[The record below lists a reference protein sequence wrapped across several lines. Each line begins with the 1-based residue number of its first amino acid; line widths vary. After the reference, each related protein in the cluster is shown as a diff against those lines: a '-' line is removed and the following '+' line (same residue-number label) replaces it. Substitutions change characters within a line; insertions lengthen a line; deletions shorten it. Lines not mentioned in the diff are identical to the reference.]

1 MYRQSDCQN
10 ACFVVIFT
18 NILII
23 FGEIMLD
30 TYDRSIVHL
39 LAADGRMP
47 VNELAEQ
54 VNLSPT
60 PVSRRL
66 KRLEQEGI
74 ITGYSALIDE
84 RRMGFNFSVFVSVR
98 LEKQIDDI
106 LARFENAVTAMPE
119 VVDCWLMTGNHD
131 YLLRVVTRDIAD
143 FERFLV
149 GQLTRV
155 DGVASI
161 ESSIPLR
168 CVKSG
173 IARYR

>member
-1 MYRQSDCQN
+1 
-10 ACFVVIFT
+10 
-18 NILII
+18 
-23 FGEIMLD
+23 MLD
-30 TYDRSIVHL
+30 TYDHSMIHL
-39 LAADGRMP
+39 LATDGRMP
-47 VNELAEQ
+47 VNELAEK

-66 KRLEQEGI
+66 KRLEQDGI

-84 RRMGFNFSVFVSVR
+84 REMGFNFSVFVSVR
-98 LEKQIDDI
+98 LEKQIDDV
-106 LARFENAVTAMPE
+106 LARFENAVTEMPE

-131 YLLRVVTRDIAD
+131 YLLRVVTRDIVD

-149 GQLTRV
+149 GQLTRAH
-155 DGVASI
+155 GVASI

-168 CVKSG
+168 RVKSG

>member
-1 MYRQSDCQN
+1 
-10 ACFVVIFT
+10 
-18 NILII
+18 
-23 FGEIMLD
+23 MLD
-30 TYDRSIVHL
+30 TYDHSMIHL
-39 LAADGRMP
+39 LATDGRMP
-47 VNELAEQ
+47 VNELAEK

-66 KRLEQEGI
+66 KRLEQDGI

-84 RRMGFNFSVFVSVR
+84 REMGFNFSVFVSVR
-98 LEKQIDDI
+98 LEKQIDDV
-106 LARFENAVTAMPE
+106 LARFENAVTEMPE

-131 YLLRVVTRDIAD
+131 YLLRVVTRDIID

-149 GQLTRV
+149 GQLTRAH
-155 DGVASI
+155 GVASI

-168 CVKSG
+168 RVKSG

>member
-1 MYRQSDCQN
+1 
-10 ACFVVIFT
+10 
-18 NILII
+18 
-23 FGEIMLD
+23 MLD
-30 TYDRSIVHL
+30 TYDHSMIHL
-39 LAADGRMP
+39 LATDGRMP
-47 VNELAEQ
+47 VNELAEK

-66 KRLEQEGI
+66 KRLEQDGI

-84 RRMGFNFSVFVSVR
+84 REMGFNFSVFVSVR
-98 LEKQIDDI
+98 LEKQIDDV
-106 LARFENAVTAMPE
+106 LARFENAVTEMPE

-131 YLLRVVTRDIAD
+131 YLLRVVTRDIVD

-149 GQLTRV
+149 GQLTRAH
-155 DGVASI
+155 GVASI
-161 ESSIPLR
+161 ESSIPRR

>member
-1 MYRQSDCQN
+1 MYRQFDCYN
-10 ACFVVIFT
+10 ACFVMTFT

-30 TYDRSIVHL
+30 TYDHSIIHL
-39 LAADGRMP
+39 LASDGRMP

-60 PVSRRL
+60 PVTRRL

-84 RRMGFNFSVFVSVR
+84 RRMGFDFSVFVSVR

-106 LARFENAVTAMPE
+106 
-119 VVDCWLMTGNHD
+119 
-131 YLLRVVTRDIAD
+131 
-143 FERFLV
+143 
-149 GQLTRV
+149 
-155 DGVASI
+155 
-161 ESSIPLR
+161 
-168 CVKSG
+168 
-173 IARYR
+173 

>member
-1 MYRQSDCQN
+1 M
-10 ACFVVIFT
+10 I
-18 NILII
+18 
-23 FGEIMLD
+23 
-30 TYDRSIVHL
+30 HL

-47 VNELAEQ
+47 VNELAEK

-60 PVSRRL
+60 PVSRRSTA
-66 KRLEQEGI
+66 RARSI
-74 ITGYSALIDE
+74 ITGYAALINE
-84 RRMGFNFSVFVSVR
+84 REMGFNFSVFVSVR

-106 LARFENAVTAMPE
+106 LARFENAVIEMPE

-149 GQLTRV
+149 GQLTRAH
-155 DGVASI
+155 GVASI

>member
-1 MYRQSDCQN
+1 
-10 ACFVVIFT
+10 
-18 NILII
+18 
-23 FGEIMLD
+23 MLD
-30 TYDRSIVHL
+30 TYDHSMIHL
-39 LAADGRMP
+39 LAVDGRMP
-47 VNELAEQ
+47 VNELAEK

-66 KRLEQEGI
+66 KRLEQDGI

-84 RRMGFNFSVFVSVR
+84 REMGFNFSVFVSVR
-98 LEKQIDDI
+98 LEKQIDDV
-106 LARFENAVTAMPE
+106 LARFENAVTEMPE

-131 YLLRVVTRDIAD
+131 YLLRVVTRDIVD

-149 GQLTRV
+149 GQLTRAH
-155 DGVASI
+155 GVASI

-168 CVKSG
+168 RVKSG

>member
-1 MYRQSDCQN
+1 
-10 ACFVVIFT
+10 
-18 NILII
+18 
-23 FGEIMLD
+23 MLD
-30 TYDRSIVHL
+30 TYDHSMIHL
-39 LAADGRMP
+39 LATDGRMP
-47 VNELAEQ
+47 VNELAEK

-66 KRLEQEGI
+66 KRLEQDGI

-84 RRMGFNFSVFVSVR
+84 REMGFNFSVFVSVR
-98 LEKQIDDI
+98 LEKQIDDV
-106 LARFENAVTAMPE
+106 LARFENAITEMPE

-131 YLLRVVTRDIAD
+131 YLLRVVTRDILD

-149 GQLTRV
+149 GQLTRAH
-155 DGVASI
+155 GVASI

-168 CVKSG
+168 RVKSG